1 MNRQVKI
8 VVNRF
13 NIRQNADATKNAA
26 NQSEIKKNYQY
37 HHQIIE
43 WNTQISTNS
52 DKISSRKVK
61 IYIIDSNRE
70 VINFEEL
77 LLTDRETNETT
88 PIVIPRGNLKR
99 VENILTHHSYRV
111 TLNSSTFRN

>member
-1 MNRQVKI
+1 MNRQAKI

-26 NQSEIKKNYQY
+26 NQSEIKNYQY
-37 HHQIIE
+37 HNQIIE
-43 WNTQISTNS
+43 WNPQISTNS
-52 DKISSRKVK
+52 DKISIRKVK
-61 IYIIDSNRE
+61 IYIIDSNRK

-88 PIVIPRGNLKR
+88 PIVIPRGNLNR
-99 VENILTHHSYRV
+99 VENILTQNNDIHIKF
-111 TLNSSTFRN
+111 L

>member
-13 NIRQNADATKNAA
+13 NIGQNADATKNAA

-43 WNTQISTNS
+43 
-52 DKISSRKVK
+52 
-61 IYIIDSNRE
+61 
-70 VINFEEL
+70 
-77 LLTDRETNETT
+77 
-88 PIVIPRGNLKR
+88 
-99 VENILTHHSYRV
+99 
-111 TLNSSTFRN
+111 